1 MMIKKRVK
9 FTFPQKLITEP
20 LIYQLGKKYEIVTN
34 IRRADVRE
42 DMGWVVLELEG
53 EEDEI
58 ASGLEWVA
66 EYGVRVDPVS
76 GDVVEG

>member
-1 MMIKKRVK
+1 MAKKRVK
-9 FTFPQKLITEP
+9 FTFPDVLIP
-20 LIYQLGKKYEIVTN
+20 KPVIYELGHKFKVVTN

-53 EEDEI
+53 EQDEI
-58 ASGLEWVA
+58 ARGMEWVTST
-66 EYGVRVDPVS
+66 GVRVDPVA

>member
-1 MMIKKRVK
+1 MTRKRVK
-9 FTFPQKLITEP
+9 FTFPQQKITEP
-20 LIYQLGKKYEIVTN
+20 VIYALGQKFKIVTN

-53 EEDEI
+53 EEEEI
-58 ASGLEWVA
+58 ATGLEWVTST
-66 EYGVRVDPVS
+66 GVRVDPVG

>member
-1 MMIKKRVK
+1 MVKKRVK
-9 FTFPQKLITEP
+9 FTFPGTLIP
-20 LIYQLGKKYEIVTN
+20 KPVIYELGHKFKVTTN

-58 ASGLEWVA
+58 TRGMEWVTST
-66 EYGVRVDPVS
+66 GVRVDPVA